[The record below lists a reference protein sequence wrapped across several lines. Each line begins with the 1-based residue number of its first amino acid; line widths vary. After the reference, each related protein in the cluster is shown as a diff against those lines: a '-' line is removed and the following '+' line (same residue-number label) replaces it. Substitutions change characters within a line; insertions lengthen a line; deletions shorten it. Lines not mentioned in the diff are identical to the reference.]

1 MLDYSPCI
9 PGLSVLLPFT
19 PVVRLEVEVPFG
31 AFPRVAVVAQFADMM
46 IRGIGH
52 NAKNV
57 LHVSQVKVLFTTKT
71 AS

>member
-1 MLDYSPCI
+1 M
-9 PGLSVLLPFT
+9 PGLAVLLPFT

-31 AFPRVAVVAQFADMM
+31 AFPRVAVVAHFADMM

-57 LHVSQVKVLFTTKT
+57 LHVS
-71 AS
+71 